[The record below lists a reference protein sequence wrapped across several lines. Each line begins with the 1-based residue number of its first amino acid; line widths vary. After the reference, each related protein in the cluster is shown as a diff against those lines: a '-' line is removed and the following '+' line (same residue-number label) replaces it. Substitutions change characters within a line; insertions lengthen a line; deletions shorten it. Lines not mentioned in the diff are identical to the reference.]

1 MDLFNTIPLI
11 PKAVS
16 MSESRRSLEKAL
28 ERAGHFEMRN
38 IVLGDVAAA
47 EGTAAVG
54 VAVAGI
60 FVAIDPDA

>member
-1 MDLFNTIPLI
+1 MDLFNTIPLM

-16 MSESRRSLEKAL
+16 VSENHCPSEEALERVGSLEK
-28 ERAGHFEMRN
+28 RN
-38 IVLGDVAAA
+38 IVLGDVAA
-47 EGTAAVG
+47 EDTAAVG